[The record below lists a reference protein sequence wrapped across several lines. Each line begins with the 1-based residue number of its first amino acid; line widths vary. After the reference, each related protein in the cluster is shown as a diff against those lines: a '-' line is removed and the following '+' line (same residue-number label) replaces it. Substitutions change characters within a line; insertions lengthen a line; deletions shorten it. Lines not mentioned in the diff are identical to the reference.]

1 MEYLNNLLS
10 ISLDAAPW
18 LLLGFIAA
26 GLIKAWIPKGA
37 LNRWLGGDGLWPI
50 SKAALI
56 GAPLPLCSCGVL
68 PAAMELRRS
77 GASRSSTVSF
87 LIATPETGVDSIA
100 LSYVLLGPVMAVI
113 RPVAAVISAIATGL
127 LTSLVPEAAIKT
139 AASGCADSGC
149 GCSSSKPA
157 EVVEPVK
164 TTSSCNTGCCGG
176 EAKKGNDFI
185 SRTVSGIRY
194 ALVDMVEDLILWLT
208 LGLLLAALVTTLVP
222 PMAMAEWGSGL
233 PAMLM
238 MLLIGVPMYICAT
251 ASTPVATALLFAGIS
266 PGTVLVF
273 LLAGPA
279 TNIATIGI
287 IRQEMGKGVLAA
299 YLTGISVSAVLLGL
313 LTDWFIEAMNM
324 DIQTQINDST
334 EWMPEWIALLSGVIL
349 LLAAINILAR
359 KMSSLLLNNR
369 TMGKQAD

>member
-18 LLLGFIAA
+18 LLLGFVAA
-26 GLIKAWIPKGA
+26 GLIKAWIPKGS
-37 LNRWLGGDGLWPI
+37 LNRWLGGKGLWPI

-68 PAAMELRRS
+68 PAATELRRS

-100 LSYVLLGPVMAVI
+100 LSYVLLGPVMAII
-113 RPVAAVISAIATGL
+113 RPIAAIISAISTGL
-127 LTSLVPEAAIKT
+127 LTGLVPEESNKSSAN
-139 AASGCADSGC
+139 GCKDSSC
-149 GCSSSKPA
+149 GCSSQPA
-157 EVVEPVK
+157 IKVEPIK
-164 TTSSCNTGCCGG
+164 SSSDCSSSCCGG
-176 EAKKGNDFI
+176 ETKKANTFI
-185 SRTVSGIRY
+185 TRTVSGMNY
-194 ALVDMVEDLILWLT
+194 ALVDMVEDLIIWLT

-251 ASTPVATALLFAGIS
+251 ASTPIASALLFAGIS

-279 TNIATIGI
+279 TNIATMGI
-287 IRQEMGKGVLAA
+287 IRQEMGKGVLAT
-299 YLTGISVSAVLLGL
+299 YLIGISISAVVLGM
-313 LTDWFIEAMNM
+313 LTDWMVNSFSL
-324 DIQTQINDST
+324 DIQGQINTST

-349 LLAAINILAR
+349 LLAAINVLVR
-359 KMSSLLLNNR
+359 KSKVYFANNR
-369 TMGKQAD
+369 AMRTPAD